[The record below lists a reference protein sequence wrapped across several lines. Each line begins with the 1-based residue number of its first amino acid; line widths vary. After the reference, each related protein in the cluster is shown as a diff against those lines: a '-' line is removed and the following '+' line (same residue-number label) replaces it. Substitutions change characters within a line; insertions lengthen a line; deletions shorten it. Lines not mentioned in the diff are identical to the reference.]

1 MSFFRN
7 ARNAMTIAISAIT
20 VNGFSQSTV
29 TFDVNNAKLVIP
41 KEIYGV
47 LMERLGRQFTAS
59 NGSGMFVGP
68 GSTIPNTDGMRNDI
82 IEGFK
87 ECGVG
92 SAEWPGGCAAN
103 GYAWQNNKR
112 PANDVGVD
120 RFIKFC
126 TLTGAE
132 AMIAGKPKGADAA
145 SNYAFAQYIIDSLKY
160 PLKYFKIG
168 NEVWG
173 CGGNQKVNDYIPNY
187 TTNYNKLKDYFKE
200 KGVKII
206 AGTDLIGRNDWMST
220 MVGQI
225 GSQIDGV
232 EIHDY
237 LYFPQ
242 EISSVNPTVANY
254 WNIVNRAYKG
264 QILQRT
270 IDLIKILDQKDPSK
284 RIKIIEDEWGEWLIP
299 IDRAEGWMQQN
310 TLMSALSAGEQL
322 HVFMS
327 YAERIEAACLA
338 QGISVIQSLMNI
350 NSSKVMVK
358 TPTFYVFKLFKPH
371 HTNGA
376 KLVPITAQ
384 SFENVNGGGTN
395 MQAVTT
401 VTTVDKSGVINMSF
415 TNVDLSATRKVNATI
430 TTTAKEI
437 KVLSAEVITGESHSA
452 ANDFGQTEKVN
463 IQTLPTSAY
472 TLNDKAL
479 SVTLPSKSIV
489 MIRLQTD
496 LTGIIDGANKAK
508 PKISNES
515 FNVKTGTDGKIAV
528 ISSINSDSP
537 ISISLYSIDGKT
549 LLNKSLTTLCQN
561 QDICVFD
568 KPMSKG
574 AYLIKLTGSGV
585 NLTKRVFVSH

>member
-1 MSFFRN
+1 MSLFRN
-7 ARNAMTIAISAIT
+7 AGKTMILAIAIIT

-41 KEIYGV
+41 NEIYGV

-59 NGSGMFVGP
+59 NGSGMFVGT

-82 IEGFK
+82 IDGFK

-92 SAEWPGGCAAN
+92 AAEWPGGCAAN
-103 GYAWQNNKR
+103 GYTWQNNKR
-112 PANDVGVD
+112 PSNDVGVD

-132 AMIAGKPKGADAA
+132 AMIAGRPTGADAA
-145 SNYAFAQYIIDSLKY
+145 SNFAFAQYIIDSLKY

-173 CGGNQKVNDYIPNY
+173 CGGNQTVSTYIPNY

-206 AGTDLIGRNDWMST
+206 AGTDLIGKNDWMST
-220 MVGQI
+220 MVAQI

-254 WNIVNRAYKG
+254 WNIVNRAYKS

-270 IDLIKILDQKDPSK
+270 IDLIKILDQKDPAK
-284 RIKIIEDEWGEWLIP
+284 RVKIIEDEWGEWLIP
-299 IDRAEGWMQQN
+299 IDKAEGWMQQN

-322 HVFMS
+322 HVFMM
-327 YAERIEAACLA
+327 YAERVEAACLA
-338 QGISVIQSLMNI
+338 QGVSVIQSLMNI

-358 TPTFYVFKLFKPH
+358 TPTFYVFKLYKPH

-384 SFENVNGGGTN
+384 NFENVNGGGTN

-401 VTTVDKSGVINMSF
+401 VASFDKSGIINMSF
-415 TNVDLSATRKVNATI
+415 TNIDLSSTRKVNATI
-430 TTTAKEI
+430 TTTATDI
-437 KVLSAEVITGESHSA
+437 KVLSAEVVTGESHST
-452 ANDFGQTEKVN
+452 ANEFGQTEKVN
-463 IQTLPTSAY
+463 IQTLPASAY
-472 TLNDKAL
+472 ALDGKTL

-489 MIRLQTD
+489 MIRLKTN
-496 LTGIIDGANKAK
+496 LAIDGANKAATK
-508 PKISNES
+508 ANNEL
-515 FNVKTGTDGKIAV
+515 FTIKTGTDGRIAV
-528 ISSINSDSP
+528 ISSINPLKP
-537 ISISLYSIDGKT
+537 ISVRLYSIDGKT
-549 LLNKSLTTLCQN
+549 LLARTLTSSDGDQHMCT
-561 QDICVFD
+561 FE
-568 KPMSKG
+568 KPLSKG
-574 AYLIKLTGSGV
+574 TYLIKFSGNNV
-585 NLTKRVFVSH
+585 NMTKRIFVAQ

>member
-1 MSFFRN
+1 MSLFRN
-7 ARNAMTIAISAIT
+7 ARKVITIAISVIA

-68 GSTIPNTDGMRNDI
+68 NSTIPNTDGMRNDI

-92 SAEWPGGCAAN
+92 AAEWPGGCAAN

-112 PANDVGVD
+112 PSNDVGVD

-126 TLTGAE
+126 NLTGAE
-132 AMIAGKPKGADAA
+132 AMIAGRPTGADAA
-145 SNYAFAQYIIDSLKY
+145 SNLAFAQYIIDSLKY

-173 CGGNQKVNDYIPNY
+173 CGGNQTVTTYMPNY
-187 TTNYNKLKDYFKE
+187 TTNYNKVKDYFKE

-206 AGTDLIGRNDWMST
+206 AGTDLIGKNEWMST
-220 MVGQI
+220 MVEQI

-242 EISSVNPTVANY
+242 EINSVNPTVANY

-299 IDRAEGWMQQN
+299 IDKAEGWMQQN
-310 TLMSALSAGEQL
+310 TLMSAISAGEQL
-322 HVFMS
+322 HVFMM
-327 YAERIEAACLA
+327 YAERVEAACLA
-338 QGISVIQSLMNI
+338 QGISVIQALMNI
-350 NSSKVMVK
+350 NSAKIMVK

-376 KLVPITAQ
+376 KLIPTTAQ
-384 SFENVNGGGTN
+384 AFENVNGGGTN

-401 VTTVDKSGVINMSF
+401 VGTIDKSGIINLSF
-415 TNVDLSATRKVNATI
+415 TNVDLNATRKVTVTLSTTSEI
-430 TTTAKEI
+430 T
-437 KVLSAEVITGESHSA
+437 KVLSAEVVSGESHTA
-452 ANDFGQTEKVN
+452 ANDFGQAEKVN
-463 IQTLPTSAY
+463 IQTLPASAY
-472 TLNDKAL
+472 TLNGKSLAI
-479 SVTLPSKSIV
+479 TLPAKSIV
-489 MIRLQTD
+489 MIRLATD
-496 LTGIIDGANKAK
+496 YMDAVNKTTSV
-508 PKISNES
+508 ISDEQ
-515 FNVKTGTDGKIAV
+515 FTVKTGTDDRISV
-528 ISSINSDSP
+528 ISSIHSATP
-537 ISISLYSIDGKT
+537 ISVSLYSIDGKT
-549 LLNKSLTTLCQN
+549 LLNRTLTTFNRN
-561 QDICVFD
+561 QYICLSE
-568 KPMSKG
+568 KPLSKG
-574 AYLIKLTGSGV
+574 TYLVKFTGAGV
-585 NLTKRVFVSH
+585 NMTRSVFVAQ

>member
-1 MSFFRN
+1 MSLFRS
-7 ARNAMTIAISAIT
+7 ARKVITVAISVIT
-20 VNGFSQSTV
+20 VNIFGQSTV

-59 NGSGMFVGP
+59 NGSGMFVGT

-92 SAEWPGGCAAN
+92 AAEWPGGCASN
-103 GYAWQNNKR
+103 GYQWQNNKR
-112 PANDVGVD
+112 PSSDVGVD

-126 TLTGAE
+126 NLTGAE
-132 AMIAGKPKGADAA
+132 AMIAGRPTGADAS
-145 SNYAFAQYIIDSLKY
+145 SNFAFAQYVIDSLKY
-160 PLKYFKIG
+160 PLKYFKVG

-173 CGGNQKVNDYIPNY
+173 CGGSQNVSTYMTNY
-187 TTNYNKLKDYFKE
+187 TTNYNKMKDYFKE

-206 AGTDLIGRNDWMST
+206 AGTDLIGRNDWLST

-232 EIHDY
+232 EVHDY

-284 RIKIIEDEWGEWLIP
+284 RVKIIEDEWGEWLIP

-310 TLMSALSAGEQL
+310 TLMSAISAGEQL
-322 HVFMS
+322 HVFMM
-327 YAERIEAACLA
+327 YTERVEAACLA

-350 NSSKVMVK
+350 NASKVMVK

-376 KLVPITAQ
+376 KLIPTTAQ
-384 SFENVNGGGTN
+384 TFETVNGGGTN

-401 VTTVDKSGVINMSF
+401 VGTIDKSGVINLSF
-415 TNVDLSATRKVNATI
+415 TNVDLNATRKVTATLSTTFEI
-430 TTTAKEI
+430 T
-437 KVLSAEVITGESHSA
+437 KVLSAEVISGESHTA

-463 IQTLPTSAY
+463 IQTLPASAY
-472 TLNDKAL
+472 TLSGKSLAI
-479 SVTLPSKSIV
+479 TLPAKSIV
-489 MIRLQTD
+489 MIRLESD
-496 LTGIIDGANKAK
+496 YKEGVNKTT
-508 PKISNES
+508 PVINNES
-515 FNVKTGTDGKIAV
+515 FTVKTGTDGRISV
-528 ISSINSDSP
+528 ISSINSATP
-537 ISISLYSIDGKT
+537 ISVSLFSIDGKIMLDRALVT
-549 LLNKSLTTLCQN
+549 PDNGQS
-561 QDICVFD
+561 ICTFE

-574 AYLIKLTGSGV
+574 AYLMKFAGPGV
-585 NLTKRVFVSH
+585 NMTKRVFVAQ